1 MAYLKEKFDD
11 KSLHLDRLC
20 DFLTNEISEL
30 ATAEYKL
37 KLVFVLVHI
46 INESQK
52 ALGEIDIDNC
62 LKELQELVNNACEE
76 TEKQKEIQKLRF
88 DQDRQVRNI
97 IDGTNADL
105 QALDKEIEP
114 LLARYESIVN
124 TLVKIRDSMSLPE
137 REVIQK

>member
-1 MAYLKEKFDD
+1 MAYLKEQFDD
-11 KSLHLDRLC
+11 ISLHLDDLC
-20 DFLTNEISEL
+20 NLLTKEIAEL

-37 KLVFVLVHI
+37 KLLFVLVHI
-46 INESQK
+46 IGESQK
-52 ALGEIDIDNC
+52 ALGDINIDNC
-62 LKELQELVNNACEE
+62 LKELKELVHKACER
-76 TEKQKEIQKLRF
+76 TEKQKKVMKLRF

-114 LLARYESIVN
+114 LLSRYESIVN

>member
-1 MAYLKEKFDD
+1 MKLKEQFDTT
-11 KSLHLDRLC
+11 KLDEFC
-20 DFLTNEISEL
+20 DYLTQEIDNM

-52 ALGEIDIDNC
+52 ALGEINIDNC
-62 LKELQELVNNACEE
+62 LKELKDLVNKACEQ
-76 TEKQKEIQKLRF
+76 TEKQKEILVLRF

-114 LLARYESIVN
+114 LLARYESILN
-124 TLVKIRDSMSLPE
+124 TLVKIRESMSLPE
-137 REVIQK
+137 REVVQNQSI